1 VRPNTRNLIPTLFTG
16 LVVLLLSPR
25 LDASSITLTG
35 NPTFAYEGILVG
47 PYAATLDTDPNSLVF
62 CLDLHLDSYVG
73 TRYDGSLFAPQT
85 QGEKEAAFLASYSLY
100 LGAPSGGLVNSV
112 EGPISMAIWQLMG
125 TMGATPNDPAAQ
137 PYIQLAQFADSN
149 NAITPSFLGDVSIW
163 TPTPAGSSQRF
174 VTAIR
179 KDSLIFDALR
189 EDLAALDNAPEPGTI
204 VLLSIGVLL
213 MAFGGIRRRRELA
226 RAERGLA
233 TGHRSRI

>member
-1 VRPNTRNLIPTLFTG
+1 LIPTLFTG
-16 LVVLLLSPR
+16 LVILLVSPR

-73 TRYDGSLFAPQT
+73 TRYDGSLTAPQT
-85 QGEKEAAFLASYSLY
+85 QREKEAAFLASYSLY

-125 TMGATPNDPAAQ
+125 TMGTTPNDPAAQ
-137 PYIQLAQFADSN
+137 PYIQLAQFADSD

-213 MAFGGIRRRRELA
+213 MAFGGIRRRRLELA
-226 RAERGLA
+226 RAEDGLA
-233 TGHRSRI
+233 RGHRSRI